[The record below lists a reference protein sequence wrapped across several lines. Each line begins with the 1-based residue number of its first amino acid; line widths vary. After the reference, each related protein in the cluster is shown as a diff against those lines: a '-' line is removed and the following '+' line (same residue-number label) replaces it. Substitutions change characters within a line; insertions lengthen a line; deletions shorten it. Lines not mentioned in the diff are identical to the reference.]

1 MGKGKKRLFLPV
13 KVSQIQKK
21 ESGDLGVRLRGKSS
35 QGRAGGA
42 SGPSASCPDGLCA

>member
-1 MGKGKKRLFLPV
+1 MGKEKKGLFLPV

-21 ESGDLGVRLRGKSS
+21 ESGDLGVKLRGKPS
-35 QGRAGGA
+35 QGRAGSA